1 VHWWEGAEM
10 LPAIGGKE
18 INVKLLQASGQLE
31 SLRATASGVE
41 FLAGRSGRCLMYR
54 AGAPTVTALRYGPR
68 GGGGGAL
75 HRRRLRLVRLLA
87 INGLCTGAARLKR
100 D

>member
-1 VHWWEGAEM
+1 M

-41 FLAGRSGRCLMYR
+41 FLAGR
-54 AGAPTVTALRYGPR
+54 
-68 GGGGGAL
+68 
-75 HRRRLRLVRLLA
+75 
-87 INGLCTGAARLKR
+87 
-100 D
+100 